1 MYVYNVLLTS
11 SNLNYPTFYQG
22 EGRMKKLAFISI
34 AIIMGLMFAGIS
46 VSFAENKSGN
56 SIFDYKKELSLTDKQ
71 EKNLKD
77 ILAKLRSLLTGKQK
91 ELDGLRAELSKMI
104 NESADLDKIKVKLN
118 DIAKI
123 QADAT
128 YEDIASNRA
137 IETELTGTQLTK
149 WRSIQAEFA
158 RNLQK
163 AQTAASKVKEV
174 KQ

>member
-1 MYVYNVLLTS
+1 
-11 SNLNYPTFYQG
+11 
-22 EGRMKKLAFISI
+22 MKKLAFISI

-46 VSFAENKSGN
+46 VSFAEKKGGS

-77 ILAKLRSLLTGKQK
+77 IIAKLQSYLADKQK
-91 ELDGLRAELSKMI
+91 ELNGAQAELNKMI
-104 NESADLDKIKVKLN
+104 SESADLDKIKAKIN
-118 DIAKI
+118 DVAKI

-128 YEDIASNRA
+128 YENIASNRA
-137 IETELTGTQLTK
+137 VETELTGTQLTK

-158 RNLQK
+158 RNLQQ
-163 AQTAASKVKEV
+163 AQAAASKVKEV

>member
-1 MYVYNVLLTS
+1 M
-11 SNLNYPTFYQG
+11 
-22 EGRMKKLAFISI
+22 RKLAFISI
-34 AIIMGLMFAGIS
+34 AIIMGLMFAGMS
-46 VSFAENKSGN
+46 VSFAENKSG
-56 SIFDYKKELSLTDKQ
+56 SSLFDYKKELSLTDKQ

-77 ILAKLRSLLTGKQK
+77 ILAKLQTLLTVKQK

-104 NESADLDKIKVKLN
+104 TESADLNKIKTKIN

-149 WRSIQAEFA
+149 WRGIQAEFA
-158 RNLQK
+158 RNLQQ
-163 AQTAASKVKEV
+163 AQAAATKSKVEIK
-174 KQ
+174 